1 MWSELRVAQ
10 DLDPQPGPVYVGAG
24 DAAFEA
30 VIRGD
35 VEVRYADDPAQTAL
49 VALKV
54 AAVRGLPVQSVRS
67 FLGFGHFG
75 RRVWFYHEL
84 RGALS
89 DGVRAFWDA
98 REPWIRAGLCDAGAA
113 EQRIAR
119 FRARLLPLAHRLGV
133 VEALFACRSLPEQ
146 QAFVAERWNT
156 RRWRVIAAHPEG
168 RAIADALRTRLAA
181 DDAGLQWRLLGRY
194 PDLERGPAYLRT
206 AGHAALRAG
215 LDRLRIEAQ

>member
-1 MWSELRVAQ
+1 MWSELRAAQ
-10 DLDPQPGPVYVGAG
+10 DLDPQTGPVYAGAG

-35 VEVRYADDPAQTAL
+35 AEVRYADDAAQAAL
-49 VALKV
+49 VELKAV
-54 AAVRGLPVQSVRS
+54 AVRVLPVQSVRS

-89 DGVRAFWDA
+89 DGARAYWDA
-98 REPWIRAGLCDAGAA
+98 REPRIRAGLCDAGQA
-113 EQRIAR
+113 EQRCAR
-119 FRARLLPLAHRLGV
+119 FRARMLPLAHRLPV
-133 VEALFACRSLPEQ
+133 IEALFACRSLAEQ
-146 QAFVAERWNT
+146 AAFVAERWDT
-156 RRWRVIAAHPEG
+156 RRWRIVAAHPEG
-168 RAIADALRTRLAA
+168 RAIARALRTRLAA
-181 DDAGLQWRLLGRY
+181 DDPGLQWRLLGRY